1 MIFSKL
7 QRADDRYREIEQ
19 MMTLPEIVGN
29 NKKYAELIKEYKS
42 LEPVIEKYR
51 EYREAEKTL
60 KEAEE
65 MMRESSLDPELRDL
79 AEEEF
84 KEYKLLIER
93 ITEEL
98 KILLMPRDPNDSRNV
113 IVEIRQGAGGEEA
126 ALFGADLY
134 RMYTMYATARRF
146 KTEVVN
152 KNETELGGLKEI
164 TFNVIGEGAFSRFK
178 FESGVHRVQRI
189 PVTESN
195 GRIQTSTVTVA
206 VLPEA
211 DDVEVEVNPADL
223 KFESCKSSGAGGQHI
238 NKTESAVRLTHKPS
252 GIVIEC
258 DQERSQLQN
267 KEKALKLL
275 YTKLYD
281 MKLRAQEEEIASAR
295 KSQVGSGDRSEK
307 IRTYN
312 YPQSRVT
319 DHRINKTVYTL
330 GTFLNGDID
339 CIVDDLI
346 AADTAERLKGEQNA
360 N

>member
-60 KEAEE
+60 KDAEE

-126 ALFGADLY
+126 ALFAADLY

-330 GTFLNGDID
+330 GAFLNGDID